1 MLRGQTLTS
10 RIPIYCQALTAQH
23 ENDVMHLADS
33 EQGEIVRAPFV
44 YVQAQTCSDV
54 AKALKKCN
62 EKDIAHRDLKPASI
76 NGLLQPHYV
85 ARLERDRDV
94 G

>member
-1 MLRGQTLTS
+1 
-10 RIPIYCQALTAQH
+10 
-23 ENDVMHLADS
+23 
-33 EQGEIVRAPFV
+33 
-44 YVQAQTCSDV
+44 
-54 AKALKKCN
+54 LKKCN